1 MNKKIL
7 LLVPRLNIGGAETYV
22 AELAISLKQDGY
34 EVFVASGGGVL
45 VKKIKQVGIKH
56 FFVPFRLSV
65 EIAKFLVLFI
75 VKKYKIDLIHANSAA
90 TGITAVKV
98 KDSYNIPVIY
108 TAHGVFGHN
117 KKEMTLNLCDE
128 IICVSNFVKNDAI
141 SKGFDSDKLRVIYNG
156 IDTEKFIKS
165 ETKREY
171 LRKKYNIPKD
181 AFVMTI
187 TSRIKN
193 ANDKG
198 HNALLEILK
207 KYELPNT
214 YLIVIG
220 KGKGLSKLKK
230 VVKEYKLEK
239 KVLFLGHILAVQEIL
254 DITDITVLPSKF
266 ETFGLVIAEGM
277 AMNKPAIAY
286 NVGGVREVIDDNL
299 NGFLVSNNDIDNF
312 YQKISFYIKNKEKLE
327 IMGEEARRKVLNC
340 FSLQDMLLK
349 IKEVYRSLTQGEM
362 INKYEENI

>member
-22 AELAISLKQDGY
+22 TELAISLKKDGY

-45 VKKIKQVGIKH
+45 VKKIKSYGIKH

-98 KDSYNIPVIY
+98 KELWNVPVIY

-117 KKEMTLNLCDE
+117 KKEMTLNSCDE
-128 IICVSNFVKNDAI
+128 IICVSNFVRNDAI
-141 SKGFDSDKLRVIYNG
+141 SKGFDSNKLRVIYNG

-165 ETKREY
+165 NIKRMQ
-171 LRKKYNIPKD
+171 LRKQYNIPPE

-193 ANDKG
+193 INDKG
-198 HNALLEILK
+198 HNALLEIFK
-207 KYELPNT
+207 KYKLPNT
-214 YLIVIG
+214 YLIIIG
-220 KGKGLSKLKK
+220 KGKGLAKLKK
-230 VVKEYKLEK
+230 NVKEYKLESNI
-239 KVLFLGHILAVQEIL
+239 LFLGHILEVQEIL

-277 AMNKPAIAY
+277 SMNKPAIAY
-286 NVGGVREVIDDNL
+286 NVGGIGEIIDDRL
-299 NGFLVSNNDIDNF
+299 NGFLVENNDLESF
-312 YQKISFYIKNKEKLE
+312 YQKIVFYYKNKELLQT
-327 IMGEEARRKVLNC
+327 MGVAARNKVENC
-340 FSLQDMLLK
+340 FSLEKMLLE
-349 IKEVYRSLTQGEM
+349 IKEVYRSLIQGEK
-362 INKYEENI
+362 IDKDEKNI